1 MDLLDL
7 DSLRCFT
14 TAADTL
20 NFRAAA
26 KRVSLSPGAF
36 SDRIRRLEEDLGTAL
51 FHRTT
56 RRTRLTEAG
65 TRLLPNA
72 RTLLA
77 EAQRCRNVVAEDAA
91 PLPFELV
98 IGTRFELGI
107 VWLTPILKA
116 LESAVPER
124 TVHLYMAD
132 TPDLTH
138 RVLRGDID
146 AVIYSA
152 RLTSASLRYATL
164 HTEEYVF
171 VGNAPLVT
179 GPDDAPH
186 CRLLD
191 VSADLP
197 LFRYFLDAWPGKAS
211 WRFGRHQY
219 LGGIGG
225 LRMRVLE
232 GAGVAV
238 LPRYFVQADL
248 DCGTLVEL
256 MPEVKLKSDAF
267 RLVWRTAHPQDAALQ
282 ALAEELRTHPL
293 LEQGG
298 HPS

>member
-7 DSLRCFT
+7 ESLRCFT
-14 TAADTL
+14 TAAETL

-26 KRVSLSPGAF
+26 ARVALSPGAF
-36 SDRIRRLEEDLGTAL
+36 SDRIRRLEEDLGSPL

-65 TRLLPNA
+65 TRLLPSA
-72 RTLLA
+72 RSLLQD
-77 EAQRCRNVVAEDAA
+77 AQRCRQVAAADAA
-91 PLPFELV
+91 PLPYAFTV
-98 IGTRFELGI
+98 GTRFELGI
-107 VWLTPILKA
+107 TWLTPLLSA
-116 LESAVPER
+116 LEVTRPER

-152 RLTSASLRYATL
+152 RLTSARLRYATI
-164 HTEEYVF
+164 HAEEYAF
-171 VGNAPLVT
+171 VATTPCIE
-179 GPDDAPH
+179 GPDDAPR

-197 LFRYFLDAWPGKAS
+197 LFRYFLDAWPGAAS
-211 WRFGRHQY
+211 WRFDRHQY

-225 LRMRVLE
+225 LRARVLE

-238 LPRYFVQADL
+238 LPRYFIQEDL
-248 DCGTLVEL
+248 DCGALVEL
-256 MPEVKLKSDAF
+256 MPEISLKSDAF
-267 RLVWRTAHPQDAALQ
+267 RLVWRTDHPRDAQLQ
-282 ALAEELRTHPL
+282 ALAEELRQFPL
-293 LEQGG
+293 MA
-298 HPS
+298 P